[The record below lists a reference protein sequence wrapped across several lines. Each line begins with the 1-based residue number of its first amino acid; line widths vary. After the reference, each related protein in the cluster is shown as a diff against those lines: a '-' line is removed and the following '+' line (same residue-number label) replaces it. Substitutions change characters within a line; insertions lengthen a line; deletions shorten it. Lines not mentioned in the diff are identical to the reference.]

1 MATARDDTDDVNDR
15 ARTGTGAAQFDFA
28 FDIAHLLSA
37 LPFGVTPWTTEV
49 VVDGRHLGIRFGPWF
64 VGTTLDNVVG
74 SEPTGPFSFVKT
86 AGPARLSLAD
96 RGLTFASNDR
106 RGLCIRF
113 AQPVTGIDPLGRIR
127 HPAVT
132 VTVSHV
138 DELAEALRA

>member
-1 MATARDDTDDVNDR
+1 MATAGDDADDVTDR
-15 ARTGTGAAQFDFA
+15 CRTGTGPARFDFA
-28 FDIAHLLSA
+28 FDVAHLLAA

-49 VVDGRHLGIRFGPWF
+49 VVDARRLRIRFGPWF

-74 SEPTGPFSFVKT
+74 SEPTGPYSFVKT

-96 RGLTFASNDR
+96 QGLTFASNHE

-113 AQPVTGIDPLGRIR
+113 ARPVAGIDPLGRIR

-138 DELAEALRA
+138 DELADALGS